1 MWRRRVPS
9 AGWRLVRREKRG
21 KVDCRVRPL
30 QHSSTVTQR
39 HCVEYLCVEYLQDFH
54 CANVERSPK
63 FLESAIKKEKIT
75 GKNCVEDVEA
85 VSRFVEAVKT
95 VKLCRAAVELSIL

>member
-1 MWRRRVPS
+1 M
-9 AGWRLVRREKRG
+9 
-21 KVDCRVRPL
+21 

-39 HCVEYLCVEYLQDFH
+39 HCVEYVCVDFR

-63 FLESAIKKEKIT
+63 FLESAIRKEKHGEI
-75 GKNCVEDVEA
+75 GKNCVKDVEA

-95 VKLCRAAVELSIL
+95 VELCRAAVELSIL